1 MNHHVTLT
9 PSQRAWHEKYKAVR
23 YRLMGPEKRVN
34 VIDQLRPTIAAK
46 AIPENKSRPR
56 PDADAHVKAYRIWQS
71 CASRQVSMMEYAE
84 QLCAEL
90 GTTLAE
96 IRTPDRHREL
106 VEKRDSVTF
115 DLKRMYP
122 NKSRRAIGRVTNK
135 DQASVYHSLQR
146 EAERRGVKVEMIESV
161 GGEYPS
167 LEEDIKSGMMLRA
180 MASKYGVGAA
190 TITRKMRSLGLYDMF
205 KSRHKGL
212 PQQLI
217 DAIMQDTRD
226 GMPITKISKKYQMS
240 QNTIRK
246 YRDQYQRV
254 EAQARAE

>member
-1 MNHHVTLT
+1 MNQMVTISYEEQLK
-9 PSQRAWHEKYKAVR
+9 AKAKAVR
-23 YRLMGPEKRVN
+23 QRLMGPAKRVN
-34 VIDQLRPTIAAK
+34 VINQLRPTIAAK
-46 AIPENKSRPR
+46 AIQENKSRPR

-71 CASRQVSMMEYAE
+71 CASLQISMMEYGE

-146 EAERRGVKVEMIESV
+146 ESDRRGVKIELIESV
-161 GGEYPS
+161 EAEYPS
-167 LEEDIKSGMMLRA
+167 LEDDIKSGMALRE

-190 TITRKMRSLGLYDMF
+190 TVTRKMRSLGLYDMF
-205 KSRHKGL
+205 KARPKGL

-217 DAIMQDTRD
+217 EAIMQDTRD

-246 YRDQYQRV
+246 YRAEYQRQQD
-254 EAQARAE
+254 QAGAK